1 MLCGAQDAF
10 AEVHRGAGDVVESLD
25 RPVDFPVGDEEYPSG
40 VKYHNCRRLGVFADA
55 IKLARRDRRATVWRM
70 TEVAETKTETLE
82 QLEDDSYGAAARL
95 RACYRAEIERLEG
108 DVETAEKS
116 LGDEQERYDSLAD
129 SLAELLPGKIDTHNK
144 EQVEARIAEVFD
156 LLDDVREL
164 VKIVEPLLGGHS
176 DDDSTETNTL
186 RRIIYRLSDRLG

>member
-1 MLCGAQDAF
+1 
-10 AEVHRGAGDVVESLD
+10 
-25 RPVDFPVGDEEYPSG
+25 
-40 VKYHNCRRLGVFADA
+40 
-55 IKLARRDRRATVWRM
+55 M
-70 TEVAETKTETLE
+70 TEPETKTETLS
-82 QLEDDSYGAAARL
+82 QLEDDSYRAAARL
-95 RACYRAEIERLEG
+95 RACYWAEIERLKG

-129 SLAELLPGKIDTHNK
+129 SYADLLPGKIDTHNK